1 MADFITKAEN
11 NRRLAIII
19 LCALGMATSLTVIA
33 LAMKN
38 KGCIEDHQENL

>member
-38 KGCIEDHQENL
+38 KGFIEDH